1 MDEGTLRRS
10 PTKARMTPQEALEI
24 RREDRFGRFKDIVT
38 GVSGAGIG
46 LTLAIGIFLV
56 AVYLFDAFSEFD
68 YAEYQREQKLME
80 CIKEAKNKYTAYYC
94 QKNWGPKEEE

>member
-1 MDEGTLRRS
+1 
-10 PTKARMTPQEALEI
+10 MTPQEALEI
-24 RREDRFGRFKDIVT
+24 RREIRFGRFKDIVT
-38 GVSGAGIG
+38 NVAGAGIG

-80 CIKEAKNKYTAYYC
+80 CLKEAKNDHAAFYC
-94 QKNWGPKEEE
+94 QKNWGPQKEE